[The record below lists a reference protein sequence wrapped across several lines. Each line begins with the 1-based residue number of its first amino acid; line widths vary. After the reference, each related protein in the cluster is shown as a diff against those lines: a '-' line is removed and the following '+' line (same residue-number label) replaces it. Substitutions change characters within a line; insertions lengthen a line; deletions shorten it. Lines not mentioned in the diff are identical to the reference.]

1 MIFHNEHNSNSQ
13 INVFMLGDNNLR
25 DDKYPGDDPSELF
38 KIFAYIY
45 SESKKISNCHVIFCS
60 LIPSIVNFD
69 GCNDIFM
76 DFDASLKT
84 LVDQEHEMVQVD
96 KILRKK
102 TGQVKEKLFQNDG
115 IHLNDDGTDKI
126 TEQIFNRV
134 RSTPRRFLQWKLM
147 SYYALKMKIE

>member
-1 MIFHNEHNSNSQ
+1 MTWPLAQKIIADMIFHNQHNSNSQ

-25 DDKYPGDDPSELF
+25 DDMYPGDDPSDLF

-60 LIPSIVNFD
+60 IIPSIVNFD

-84 LVDQEHEMVQVD
+84 LVDKEHEMVQVD
-96 KILRKK
+96 KILLKK
-102 TGQVKEKLFQNDG
+102 TGQVKEKLYQSDG
-115 IHLNDDGTDKI
+115 IHLNNDGTDKI
-126 TEQIFNRV
+126 TEQIYNRV
-134 RSTPRRFLQWKLM
+134 RSTPRRFLQ
-147 SYYALKMKIE
+147 